1 VNEIV
6 AALDLKVYH
15 PIAKVW
21 ITRTGVAAK
30 KIMTDAIPEEFK
42 SGMTKVEMNQWSLNL
57 DHKKPSALEM
67 GGFAALKAL
76 ALKNAALSLG
86 KYLGRD
92 VNREHVDEDTKG
104 IVKPIDVTIKEYRQ
118 KVADLLTGVQD
129 TEMKQDIIDEILTAE
144 GNGMNTIAFYNSIIA
159 KLEKNG

>member
-1 VNEIV
+1 
-6 AALDLKVYH
+6 
-15 PIAKVW
+15 
-21 ITRTGVAAK
+21 
-30 KIMTDAIPEEFK
+30 
-42 SGMTKVEMNQWSLNL
+42 
-57 DHKKPSALEM
+57 
-67 GGFAALKAL
+67 
-76 ALKNAALSLG
+76 
-86 KYLGRD
+86 
-92 VNREHVDEDTKG
+92 VDEDTKG